1 MATQSG
7 VSEPKH
13 GERGAAQEGSGSN
26 GTLVTERGQIELA
39 NNLTLL
45 ESPLHKSKKGFVNVE
60 REKTRMNHSVLI

>member
-13 GERGAAQEGSGSN
+13 GERGAAQEGSSSD

-45 ESPLHKSKKGFVNVE
+45 ESLLHRLKKGFMNVE
-60 REKTRMNHSVLI
+60 RETRMNHSVLI